1 MEYKIEIQDALVLK
15 SMLLNMGGSYADMI
29 LARKT
34 AEQVFGPDDLKAYR
48 VVTTPEG
55 VVWNTTAED
64 GTALPD
70 ERTVELGH
78 QAEKLIT
85 NTLLTL
91 DEAKALKPFQ
101 IPLYEMFALKPK
113 AS

>member
-1 MEYKIEIQDALVLK
+1 MEYKIGLQDALVLK

-29 LARKT
+29 LARNT
-34 AEQVFGPDDLKAYR
+34 AEQVFGPEQMKAYR
-48 VVTTPEG
+48 VKTTPEG

-64 GTALPD
+64 GTLLPAEVAVEIG
-70 ERTVELGH
+70 ER
-78 QAEKLIT
+78 AEKLIV
-85 NTLLTL
+85 NTFLTL

-101 IPLYEMFALKPK
+101 IGLYEMFITKPK